1 MVEGWVGVRWGW
13 KCISKNKV
21 HCFQGE
27 GWNYSSFG
35 KQSKSVLLRYHIFLS
50 YVESKFNKR
59 MKEHE
64 HTKTTWQE
72 KGIQRPPMHKNDSD
86 YDQMHYIILYKE
98 GSVMMSKLWAI

>member
-1 MVEGWVGVRWGW
+1 
-13 KCISKNKV
+13 
-21 HCFQGE
+21 
-27 GWNYSSFG
+27 
-35 KQSKSVLLRYHIFLS
+35 
-50 YVESKFNKR
+50 